1 MLEGVLPVLATP
13 FAASGEVDHA
23 SLRRLVGYALE
34 AQADGVV
41 FPGVA
46 SEFDFLSAAER
57 TSALEVIVE
66 AVGGRIPI
74 IVGASAPTAAE
85 AGALA
90 REGAMLGAAAAMVMA
105 PAAIGSEVDALVPFL
120 AAVAETA
127 GIPIVLQNAPP
138 PIGAGLPVET
148 TLAVAARVPAIRFVK
163 EETLPCAQRIT
174 RLIAGAP
181 ATLLGGIGGAGGRYI
196 VDELNRGA
204 AGTMPAAEL
213 TEAHVAI
220 VRAHRGGD
228 HRIARGIFN
237 RTLPLLS
244 FQAVFRMRM
253 TKAVLVARGIFATEL
268 CRAPGPDLDAGDR
281 RELRAMLDEMADLLT
296 VCPPTPAAV
305 CGNIA

>member
-1 MLEGVLPVLATP
+1 V
-13 FAASGEVDHA
+13 
-23 SLRRLVGYALE
+23 
-34 AQADGVV
+34 
-41 FPGVA
+41 
-46 SEFDFLSAAER
+46 
-57 TSALEVIVE
+57 
-66 AVGGRIPI
+66 
-74 IVGASAPTAAE
+74 
-85 AGALA
+85 
-90 REGAMLGAAAAMVMA
+90 
-105 PAAIGSEVDALVPFL
+105 
-120 AAVAETA
+120 
-127 GIPIVLQNAPP
+127 
-138 PIGAGLPVET
+138 T
-148 TLAVAARVPAIRFVK
+148 TLAIAARVPAVRFVK

-174 RLIAGAP
+174 QLIAGAP
-181 ATLLGGIGGAGGRYI
+181 ATLLGVIGGAGGRYI

-228 HRIARGIFN
+228 QRIARGIFN

-296 VCPPTPAAV
+296 VCPPIPAAV